1 MSSSM
6 SPVIVV
12 GHRNPDNDSIC
23 AAVGYAY
30 LKNEL
35 ARRRAQAASAAAGKD
50 AAQISQPAQSSQP
63 QPVQQYIPARLGPL
77 PPESAKIL
85 EENGFAAPQVVSHV
99 HARVAD
105 VMTPDPIS
113 IEYDATLLEAGR
125 MLRQCNVRSLV
136 VVNDDGTYRGLITTR
151 MIAERYISATDMMD
165 EGGANSMAVAA
176 DLIESLGQ
184 KVADITET
192 DVLVLDKE
200 GLLNDAIEDL
210 MASALREAVVLD
222 DNGFCIGIVTRSD
235 VAKRPRRKVILVD
248 HNEMSQAALGMEE
261 ADVVEIIDHHRIADV
276 TTASPI
282 TFINLPVGSTA
293 TIVTMEFRKYGVEI
307 PPALAAVLLSAVMT
321 DTVILKSPTTTD
333 IDREQANYLGGIAGV
348 SPVEFGLKV
357 FKYRGGE
364 GNVSVDKLVGAD
376 AKEFQLGDATV
387 LIAQH
392 ETVDLQSVMDREAE
406 IREYM
411 RSLLDSRGY
420 EFALFM
426 ATDIIAE
433 GSQFICE
440 GNRRIVNRVFG
451 ISCTGEGGTWMPG
464 VLSRK
469 KQVAAL
475 ILGA

>member
-1 MSSSM
+1 MGRGYSM
-6 SPVIVV
+6 PSPIIVV

-35 ARRRAQAASAAAGKD
+35 ERRRARAAAQAAGEDPVQA
-50 AAQISQPAQSSQP
+50 QP
-63 QPVQQYIPARLGPL
+63 QRVYIPARLGPL
-77 PPESAKIL
+77 PPESAWIL
-85 EENGFAAPQVVSHV
+85 EENGIPAPEIIGHV

-113 IEYDATLLEAGR
+113 IEHDATLMEAGR

-136 VVNDDGTYRGLITTR
+136 VENDDGTYRGLITTR
-151 MIAERYISATDMMD
+151 MIAERYISATDLLD

-200 GLLNDAIEDL
+200 GLLADAVEDL

-222 DNGFCIGIVTRSD
+222 DAGFCIGIVTRSD
-235 VAKRPRRKVILVD
+235 VATRPKRKVVLVD
-248 HNEMSQAALGMEE
+248 HNETRQAAHGIEE
-261 ADVVEIIDHHRIADV
+261 ADVVEIVDHHRIADV
-276 TTASPI
+276 MTANPI
-282 TFINLPVGSTA
+282 PFINLPVGSTA
-293 TIVTMEFRKYGVEI
+293 TIATMEFRKHGIEV
-307 PPALAAVLLSAVMT
+307 PASIAAVLLSAIMT

-333 IDREQANYLGGIAGV
+333 EDREQVDFLSGILGVDATA
-348 SPVEFGLKV
+348 FGLSV
-357 FKYRGGE
+357 FKCRGGE
-364 GNVSVDKLVGAD
+364 GDVAVDKLVGAD

-392 ETVDLQSVMDREAE
+392 ETVDIESVLSRETE
-406 IREYM
+406 IRDHM
-411 RSLLDSRGY
+411 RALKDAHGY
-420 EFALFM
+420 EFVLFM
-426 ATDIIAE
+426 VTDILAE
-433 GSQFICE
+433 GSQFFCE
-440 GNRRIVNRVFG
+440 GNRRVVNRVFG
-451 ISCTGEGGTWMPG
+451 INCTGEGGTWMPG

-469 KQVAAL
+469 KQVAPR